1 MSRLEKFGVKM
12 NLEIDY
18 ASHGSYETLIL
29 MAVQVSLIKLY
40 SAVSIA
46 LCFCWIPLLP
56 SITEFHQELTQ
67 YFRNSKF

>member
-1 MSRLEKFGVKM
+1 VILCPLRIILKIQKYLLTFMSRLEKFGVKM

-46 LCFCWIPLLP
+46 LCFC
-56 SITEFHQELTQ
+56 
-67 YFRNSKF
+67 